1 MEHRMRQLI
10 SLLTLSLL
18 FLASPLYA
26 QDLEIEAFYGHFTGI
41 ADAQVAGEAER
52 RQLSVRIE
60 PKDDNFEVA
69 WGTQVKRADLTQK
82 EHFYRILFRKTRRG
96 AIYASAMRM
105 NVFGKHIPM
114 DPLAGDPFVWARIH
128 DKTLTVYAMMITNQG
143 AYDMQIYD
151 RTLRDDGDMDLA
163 YTRILDGAIS
173 KEITASLKREPL

>member
-1 MEHRMRQLI
+1 MRQTMY
-10 SLLTLSLL
+10 LLTLTLL
-18 FLASPLYA
+18 LMAGRLHA

-41 ADAQVAGEAER
+41 ADEQVDGESEH
-52 RQLSVRIE
+52 RQLSVKIE
-60 PKDDNFEVA
+60 PVDDNFEIT
-69 WGTQVKRADLTQK
+69 WTTRVKRSDLSQK
-82 EHFYRILFRKTRRG
+82 DHVYHILFRKTRRG

-151 RTLRDDGDMDLA
+151 RTLLDNGDMALA
-163 YTRILDGAIS
+163 YTRILDGSIS
-173 KEITASLKREPL
+173 KTVTAELHRIHD